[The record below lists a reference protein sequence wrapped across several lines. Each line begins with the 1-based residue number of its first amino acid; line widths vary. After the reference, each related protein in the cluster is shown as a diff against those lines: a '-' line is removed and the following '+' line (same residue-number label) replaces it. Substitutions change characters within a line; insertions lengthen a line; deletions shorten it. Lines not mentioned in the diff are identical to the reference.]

1 MVFSEKFVVDV
12 IKAYDAHRSFIESY
26 WQTRL
31 PKVDDL
37 SAMFLGLAEEVGE
50 FIEARSLNDE
60 EELVSEASD
69 ILFYMTGIFIET
81 NKLGLDFD
89 FNDIKFDNLEDVD
102 VVRDCFKLISLYNK
116 SIRKKIDLDR
126 EKFYKISNKI
136 YAGLNAIKPL
146 NELYIYN
153 IEKLSKRDVTG
164 QNGTSSDQNGRY

>member
-1 MVFSEKFVVDV
+1 MAIDEKPAVDTAR
-12 IKAYDAHRSFIESY
+12 AYDAHRGFIEFY

-50 FIEARSLNDE
+50 FIEAKSLSDE

-81 NKLGLDFD
+81 NKLGLDFA
-89 FNDIKFDNLEDVD
+89 FSDIELDSSGDVD

-116 SIRKKIDLDR
+116 SIRKKIDLDK
-126 EKFYKISNKI
+126 EKFYKISSKI

-146 NELYIYN
+146 NELFIYN
-153 IEKLSKRDVTG
+153 IEKLSKRDITG
-164 QNGTSSDQNGRY
+164 QNGTVKTT